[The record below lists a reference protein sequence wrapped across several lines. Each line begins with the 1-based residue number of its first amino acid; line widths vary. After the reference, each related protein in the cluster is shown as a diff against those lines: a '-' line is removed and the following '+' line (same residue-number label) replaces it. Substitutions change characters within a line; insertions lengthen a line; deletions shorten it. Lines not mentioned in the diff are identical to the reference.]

1 MPLSEYEQRVL
12 EQMERALTS
21 DDPRLANTLQSS
33 GRRPVLRYVVAAIGL
48 VAGLLILVLGAAGS
62 NVVLGVIG
70 FAVMFA
76 GVAWAFAF
84 APRSKGPEGAARANG
99 SVGARPAAKGAR
111 RTKQGFMARLE
122 ARWDHRK
129 EQGR

>member
-33 GRRPVLRYVVAAIGL
+33 GRRPVVRYLVAAIGL
-48 VAGLLILVLGAAGS
+48 IGGLLVLVLGAAGS

-76 GVAWAFAF
+76 AVAWAFAF
-84 APRSKGPEGAARANG
+84 APRSKGPEGVVRG
-99 SVGARPAAKGAR
+99 DGTVGARPAKGAR
-111 RTKQGFMARLE
+111 STKPGFMARLE
-122 ARWDHRK
+122 ARWDHRRQ
-129 EQGR
+129 QGR